1 MVVGMIMI
9 PVPASS
15 VREATLEESEAYIDD
30 RIKDIAIHFPD
41 FAPNALAYDHRRDA
55 IQELQDGLGLN
66 RGMAKR
72 LLNEALAL
80 HPRNELVLNSAL
92 LINTITLLLLRG
104 YCARYLETTL
114 GLLILLNPAKQAV
127 I

>member
-15 VREATLEESEAYIDD
+15 IREATPEESEAYIDEW
-30 RIKDIAIHFPD
+30 IKDIAIHFPD
-41 FAPNALAYDHRRDA
+41 FAPNALAYAEALCGMGYTSKSSLALLHFEHRRDA

-80 HPRNELVLNSAL
+80 HP
-92 LINTITLLLLRG
+92 LRSW
-104 YCARYLETTL
+104 
-114 GLLILLNPAKQAV
+114 IL
-127 I
+127 